1 MNLGPRKDPLQLSPC
16 GERCRNGQ
24 KWHFFWFLGWGAA
37 GVGMR
42 RGETRWDCSLI
53 AELQTYVGFFEN
65 SSAGPST
72 VALFLGVRGRT
83 R

>member
-1 MNLGPRKDPLQLSPC
+1 MAL
-16 GERCRNGQ
+16 
-24 KWHFFWFLGWGAA
+24 FWFVGWGTA

-42 RGETRWDCSLI
+42 RGETSWGCSFI
-53 AELQTYVGFFEN
+53 GELQTYVGFFEN
-65 SSAGPST
+65 VSDGPST